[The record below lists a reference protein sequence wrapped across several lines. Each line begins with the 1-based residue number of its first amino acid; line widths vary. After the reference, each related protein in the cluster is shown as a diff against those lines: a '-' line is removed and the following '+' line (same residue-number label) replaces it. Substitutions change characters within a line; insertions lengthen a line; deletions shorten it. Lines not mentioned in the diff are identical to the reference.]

1 MLPMQTKR
9 TLVIIA
15 AGLSSPALSSATTT
29 RVAPWQ
35 ARGMSDSTPERWRLD
50 AGGADVALLEVPP
63 ALAARRFEVDVRLVV
78 RCPESIDGAWHALT
92 VELDGRR
99 HWSRRIATSNPG
111 QTDSL
116 DYHCR
121 VDVPE
126 GSGLRIRALAQARG
140 AQRDRLLIEAEES

>member
-9 TLVIIA
+9 TLEIIVA
-15 AGLSSPALSSATTT
+15 DRSNPTLSCVPTPGTT
-29 RVAPWQ
+29 PWQ

-63 ALAARRFEVDVRLVV
+63 ALAPRRFEVDVRLVV
-78 RCPESIDGAWHALT
+78 RCPESTDGAWHALT

-121 VDVPE
+121 IDVPE
-126 GSGLRIRALAQARG
+126 GSGLRIRALAQTRG